1 MVLPSAPACTF
12 PCGNSAARS
21 SAATVL
27 VFAYLTSALRM
38 IQREGYR
45 ERMNISTASI
55 HAGFRRGLGRLSF
68 SLILGAGLG
77 GQTAQKEEWVAY
89 WDHVGLDKDEHSRFY
104 AVGELSCAAQ
114 YAIHRHLS
122 LGVEATGR
130 SFLHMFGSVEMGP
143 AEWSN
148 SYRSPIIAGDTNIAL
163 AFIYR

>member
-1 MVLPSAPACTF
+1 
-12 PCGNSAARS
+12 
-21 SAATVL
+21 
-27 VFAYLTSALRM
+27 M